1 MTNSSP
7 NDNSEFRELK
17 TATWPLLFTYKSRVF
32 GTGYI
37 AEIELCG
44 RLLAEL
50 EMEGVWLYG
59 VNPGALAVGAATLS
73 TANVDL
79 HKALAGVFADFAG
92 QASTFAEFQLQVET
106 FFNTTD
112 ADSLMEWEHCVAR
125 LKAST
130 TIERPAGLPV
140 MDSIKTK
147 VFVRVAEQ
155 STDTI
160 TPEDN
165 KLADYEPVSSHLAA
179 AA

>member
-1 MTNSSP
+1 MNNSM
-7 NDNSEFRELK
+7 NDSSESRELRP
-17 TATWPLLFTYKSRVF
+17 ATWPLLFTYKSRVF
-32 GTGYI
+32 GSGYI
-37 AEIELCG
+37 AEVELCG

-79 HKALAGVFADFAG
+79 HKALAGVFADFATESG
-92 QASTFAEFQLQVET
+92 AFADFKAAVEK

-112 ADSLMEWEHCVAR
+112 AESETEWEHGVAR
-125 LKAST
+125 MKAST
-130 TIERPAGLPV
+130 TIEAPGGLP
-140 MDSIKTK
+140 IKDAVETR

-160 TPEDN
+160 TASDN
-165 KLADYEPVSSHLAA
+165 RIADCEPAPSQLAA